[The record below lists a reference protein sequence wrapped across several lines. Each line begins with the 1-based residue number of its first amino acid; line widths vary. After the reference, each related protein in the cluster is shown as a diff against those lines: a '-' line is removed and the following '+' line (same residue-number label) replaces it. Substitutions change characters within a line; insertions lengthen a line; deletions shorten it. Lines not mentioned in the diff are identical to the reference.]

1 LIHVVRETGSTSADL
16 AARLRAGEFVAEGD
30 RLVADR
36 QTAGRGRQGR
46 EWAGGSGNFM
56 GSTVV
61 YRRFGDPEPAT
72 LALAAGLAVYEAVK
86 SVVPAEAG
94 TAGSQTEHSIDEAG
108 GPGSGPGRRLMLKWP
123 NDVVVGAAKLAGILL
138 EREGE
143 AVLVG
148 IGVNLALAPQLPDRE
163 TVSLADLGR
172 LPDRDAFAA
181 ALARLFDLEIE
192 RWRNFGMGPIVQR
205 WLAAAHPLGTPLRA
219 GEPGDMPL
227 TGTFAGLTE
236 GGALQLH
243 LADGSTTTIHAGEVH
258 FAAAPR

>member
-1 LIHVVRETGSTSADL
+1 LIHVVRETGSTSVDL

-30 RLVADR
+30 WLVADR

-61 YRRFGDPEPAT
+61 HRRFGDPEPAT
-72 LALAAGLAVYEAVK
+72 LALVAGLAVHEAVA
-86 SVVPAEAG
+86 AELLAG
-94 TAGSQTEHSIDEAG
+94 RQV
-108 GPGSGPGRRLMLKWP
+108 MLKWP

-205 WLAAAHPLGTPLRA
+205 WLAAAHPLGTPLRV

>member
-30 RLVADR
+30 WLVADR

-61 YRRFGDPEPAT
+61 HRRFGDPEPAT
-72 LALAAGLAVYEAVK
+72 LALVAGLAVHEAVA
-86 SVVPAEAG
+86 AELLAG
-94 TAGSQTEHSIDEAG
+94 RQV
-108 GPGSGPGRRLMLKWP
+108 MLKWP